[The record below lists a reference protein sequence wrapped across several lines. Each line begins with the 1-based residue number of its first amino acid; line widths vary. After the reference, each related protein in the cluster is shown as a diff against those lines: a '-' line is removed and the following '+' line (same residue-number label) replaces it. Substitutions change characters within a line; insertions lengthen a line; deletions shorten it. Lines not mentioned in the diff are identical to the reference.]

1 MITAAI
7 KNGANVQGTL
17 VRSKL
22 TNRLVW
28 NAEDNDENDPYR
40 QYLSMIGGGHA
51 TGQGKQLLHAGSAGG
66 RTVLGEIQQHD
77 NLNGRRNG
85 KKHDKEN
92 WRDQW
97 EILKKSGNYCSLCK
111 NNKEGREIYL
121 SHNLK
126 GPNGEVT
133 CPILMECDCPCCGQR
148 GHTIAYCPE
157 NQTGTSV
164 LKMINRH
171 NRI

>member
-1 MITAAI
+1 MSVSQETLDMITAAI
-7 KNGANVQGTL
+7 KNGDNVQGSL

-28 NAEDNDENDPYR
+28 SSPEVDENDPYG
-40 QYLSMIGGGHA
+40 QYLRMIGQGRQLMA
-51 TGQGKQLLHAGSAGG
+51 PPKTTGAGSSSSTGG
-66 RTVLGEIQQHD
+66 RMILGENQQQQQHVMHE
-77 NLNGRRNG
+77 NVNGARRNG

-97 EILKKSGNYCSLCK
+97 EILKKPGNYCSLCK

-133 CPILMECDCPCCGQR
+133 CPILKECDCPCCGQR
-148 GHTIAYCPE
+148 GHT
-157 NQTGTSV
+157 
-164 LKMINRH
+164 M
-171 NRI
+171 